1 MTPQD
6 DAIKIRI
13 LINDKARGQ
22 YLVLVLFLHVHGR
35 PEELRGIGVHG
46 ALHELDMAGHFGGFS
61 DGLRNG
67 AWTSKESMKISTDK
81 NCPLQHVVSGSN
93 KTIPLKIG
101 PQLKESKPQNIYM
114 QWISRS

>member
-13 LINDKARGQ
+13 LINDKSRGQ

-35 PEELRGIGVHG
+35 PEELRGIGVDG

-67 AWTSKESMKISTDK
+67 AWTNNDSMKKYEKSMDR
-81 NCPLQHVVSGSN
+81 NCPVQCTLYS
-93 KTIPLKIG
+93 L
-101 PQLKESKPQNIYM
+101 
-114 QWISRS
+114 WIK